1 VLELEFRD
9 GSNRYDGVRPEAHP
23 HLICTRCGKIEDLEL
38 PGLEELPRR
47 AAEQSGYRL
56 SSYRCDLFGLC
67 TDCQ

>member
-38 PGLEELPRR
+38 PGLEDLPRR
-47 AAEQSGYRL
+47 VAEQSGYRIN
-56 SSYRCDLFGLC
+56 SYRCDLFGLC
-67 TDCQ
+67 RECQ